1 MSNFD
6 EQDLHVV
13 RSTRGRGET
22 FAEIMQRRISRRAFL
37 RGTATV
43 STVLGVAACTPAPE
57 EAAEVAPTE
66 APTDAPEPTEAP
78 TEAPEPTAEA
88 TATPAEIVD
97 SSLPFTAIQPRPN
110 TDTEVAVPD
119 GYQVAVLLRWGDPL
133 FPDAP
138 EFDPENQTPEAQAQ
152 QFGYNC
158 DYVGFL
164 PLPAGSTTADNGLL
178 VVNHEYTNPEL
189 MFPGY
194 LDISLPDEEP
204 TPNVTQQI
212 VDTEIESH
220 GVTVVEISRNGN
232 GWSYNRDS
240 QYNRRL
246 TGTSPIAISGPAADH
261 EWLQTSADP
270 TGQDIRGTLN
280 NCAAGKT
287 PWGTVV
293 TAEENFHQYF
303 ANLGQLPDDDPR
315 KEIHDRYGI
324 PEESSSR
331 LWEQFQPRFDVAQE
345 PNEPFRFG
353 WAVEIDPYDPNFTP
367 VKRTWLGRF
376 RHEAQTFA
384 IAPDGRVVVY
394 TGDDARFEYVYKYIS
409 NGTYNAEDRT
419 ANFGL
424 LDDGMLY
431 VAKFN
436 DDGSGEWMPLEFGTG
451 PLTEENGFTSQSDV
465 LMKTRVAGDLL
476 GATKM
481 DRPED
486 IEPNPVNNKV
496 YIALTNNTNRGVDD
510 NPGTDEAN
518 PRPENA
524 YGHVIELTEA
534 GDDYAATSFDWE
546 IFILCGDPEDDS
558 TYFAGFSKDQVSPIA
573 NPDNVAFDTVG
584 NLWIATDGQPRTLEF
599 NDALFGVPV
608 SGPER
613 GYLKQFFSSVAGS
626 EVCGPEFTPD
636 DTTLFLAIQHPGEGG
651 TYDVPITSWPEESGP
666 PRPSVLAIWADSG
679 GAIGQV

>member
-66 APTDAPEPTEAP
+66 APTTAPDPTEAP
-78 TEAPEPTAEA
+78 TAAPDPTAEA
-88 TATPAEIVD
+88 TATPAEIAD

-119 GYQVAVLLRWGDPL
+119 GYQVGVLLKWGDPL

-138 EFDPENQTPEAQAQ
+138 EFDSANQTPEAQAQ

-158 DYVGFL
+158 DFVGFL
-164 PLPAGSTTADNGLL
+164 PLPEGSTTADNGLL

-194 LDISLPDEEP
+194 LDITNPDEEP

-220 GVTVVEISRNGN
+220 GVTVVEISRNGS

-261 EWLQTSADP
+261 EWLQTSVDP

-303 ANLGQLPDDDPR
+303 ANMGQLPDDDPR

-353 WAVEIDPYDPNFTP
+353 WPVEIDPYDPNFIP

-451 PLTEENGFTSQSDV
+451 PLTEENGFTSQGDV

-496 YIALTNNTNRGVDD
+496 YIALTNNTNRAVDD
-510 NPGTDEAN
+510 HPGTDEAN

-546 IFILCGDPEDDS
+546 IFILCGDPEDET

-608 SGPER
+608 SGAER